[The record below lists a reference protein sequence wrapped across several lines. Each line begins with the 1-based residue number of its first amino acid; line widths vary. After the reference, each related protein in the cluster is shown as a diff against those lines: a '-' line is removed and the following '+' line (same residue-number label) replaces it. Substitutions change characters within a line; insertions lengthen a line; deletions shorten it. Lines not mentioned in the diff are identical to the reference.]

1 MRPEEQAEIILWDWL
16 KTKGKFVERIYFN
29 RKNLLNWGTFR
40 VVGDTKIPDF
50 IIMMNDGYST
60 RYYAIEVK
68 PSNNSKDILKA
79 SKILDSYSKNYLKQ
93 KTEYFI
99 GEEKIE
105 LNGFLIA
112 TDKSPEG
119 HLFKTESWIDNTLKE
134 EGESKYNAAVNYKLI
149 PKKEGNRTFEFVRFL
164 WQIYGEFRND
174 YNKKLDI
181 GIVLGNAEE
190 ENSPYMMIT
199 NFYEKKNRWTQR
211 WWKM

>member
-50 IIMMNDGYST
+50 IIIMNDGYST

>member
-16 KTKGKFVERIYFN
+16 KTKGKFIEKIYFN

-50 IIMMNDGYST
+50 IIKINDGYKT
-60 RYYAIEVK
+60 KYYAIEVK

-79 SKILDSYSKNYLKQ
+79 SKILYSYSKNYLKQ

-99 GEEKIE
+99 GEEKLE

-119 HLFKTESWIDNTLKE
+119 HLFKKESWIDNTLKE
-134 EGESKYNAAVNYKLI
+134 EGESKYNAAVKYKLI